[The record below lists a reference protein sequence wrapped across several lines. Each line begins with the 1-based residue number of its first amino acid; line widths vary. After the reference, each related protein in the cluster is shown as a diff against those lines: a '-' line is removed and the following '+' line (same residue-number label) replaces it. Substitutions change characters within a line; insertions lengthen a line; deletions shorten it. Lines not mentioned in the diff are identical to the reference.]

1 MLAAALALSACA
13 PASRTAAGPQPPA
26 SPDTEVAATP
36 EPTAATP
43 ESAAAPT
50 LAHDWVE
57 EGQASW
63 YGPNFV
69 GRPTANGETFDPQRL
84 TAAHPSLPFDTRV
97 RVTHLATDRSVVVRI
112 NDRGPFK
119 PGRVI
124 DLSRAA
130 AEAIGLISS
139 GVAAVRIEPA
149 EASGG
154 PRTVRVDPRLGG
166 YDVIVPGLDPGS
178 LVVLRNEAGASV
190 LVRAVPLTPQTGA
203 EGGGEAV
210 FASSGLA
217 SRLGDAA
224 TVMAD

>member
-1 MLAAALALSACA
+1 MAVLAAALALSACA
-13 PASRTAAGPQPPA
+13 PASHTVADPQPPA
-26 SPDTEVAATP
+26 SPDAEVAATP
-36 EPTAATP
+36 EA
-43 ESAAAPT
+43 AAAPT
-50 LAHDWVE
+50 LPNHWVQ

-84 TAAHPSLPFDTRV
+84 TAAHPTLPFDTRV

-130 AEAIGLISS
+130 AEVIGLISS

-149 EASGG
+149 EVSDG

-190 LVRAVPLTPQTGA
+190 LVRAVPLTPRTGA
-203 EGGGEAV
+203 EGRGEAV